1 MQETIQDKIKQAA
14 DGIKRSSYIAAFTG
28 AGISVESGIPPFRG
42 EGGIWNKYEE
52 RLFDIHYFRAHPKEA
67 WDMLCDGFYE
77 TTLKAKPNDAHK
89 VLANMEKE
97 GALKAVITQN
107 IDNLH
112 KLAGSKVV
120 YELHGNALQLSC
132 LKCESAFSVYDEEGK
147 IQSKCPKCGS
157 FLKPNFVFFGERLPE
172 YDFQASIEASQN
184 CDLMI
189 IIGSTGT
196 VHPAA
201 SLPPYAKRHGAKII
215 EINPSPSTFTDA
227 IADIFIPLKAAQAMR
242 EIEKAMR

>member
-1 MQETIQDKIKQAA
+1 MQEAIQEKIKQAA
-14 DGIKRSSYIAAFTG
+14 DLIKESSEAIAFTG

-42 EGGIWNKYEE
+42 ADGIWNKYEE
-52 RLFDIHYFRAHPKEA
+52 RLFDIDYFRAHPKEA

-89 VLANMEKE
+89 VLARMEKE
-97 GALKAVITQN
+97 GKLKAIITQN

-112 KLAGSKVV
+112 RLAGSKTV
-120 YELHGNALQLSC
+120 YELHGNALQVSC
-132 LKCESAFSVYDEEGK
+132 LKCESAFSVYDDEGK

-157 FLKPNFVFFGERLPE
+157 FLKPDFVFFGEQLPE
-172 YDFQASIEASQN
+172 YDFQSSIEASQK

-201 SLPPYAKRHGAKII
+201 SLPPYAKKQGAKII
-215 EINPSPSTFTDA
+215 EINPSPSTFTDT
-227 IADIFIPLKAAQAMR
+227 IADIFIPLKAAEALR
-242 EIEKAMR
+242 EIERA

>member
-1 MQETIQDKIKQAA
+1 MQDKIKQAA
-14 DGIKRSSYIAAFTG
+14 EIIKRSNYAIAFTG

-42 EGGIWNKYEE
+42 ADGIWNKYEE
-52 RLFDIHYFRAHPKEA
+52 RLFDINYFRAHPKEA

-77 TTLKAKPNDAHK
+77 TTLKANPNDAHK
-89 VLANMEKE
+89 VLARMEKD
-97 GALKAVITQN
+97 GKLKAIITQN

-120 YELHGNALQLSC
+120 YELHGNALHLSC
-132 LKCESAFSVYDEEGK
+132 LKCESAFSVYGEDGK

-157 FLKPNFVFFGERLPE
+157 FLKPDFVFFGEQLPE
-172 YDFQASIEASQN
+172 YDFQSSIEASLN

-201 SLPPYAKRHGAKII
+201 SLPPSAKRQGAKII
-215 EINPSPSTFTDA
+215 EINPSPSTFTDT

-242 EIEKAMR
+242 EIEKAIADL